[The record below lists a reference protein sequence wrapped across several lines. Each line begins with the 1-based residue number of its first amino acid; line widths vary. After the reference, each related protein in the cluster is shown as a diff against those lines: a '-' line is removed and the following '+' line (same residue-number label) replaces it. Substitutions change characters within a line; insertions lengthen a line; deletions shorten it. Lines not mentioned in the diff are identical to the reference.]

1 MGHPEASCFIPHLI
15 DLMRLQLIY
24 TPDGQCMRIVS
35 MSDCDP
41 PNTLCL
47 NRSTG
52 RNLTSELEALTLS
65 PQREPLGLIS
75 PHTSYFPCKAR
86 SSCVTA
92 RLVEGS
98 LYTSASDRMVGTTT
112 VNLARGGRSQLK
124 TSEPSAG
131 RGIHLSLWMVRPIEC
146 PRRLW

>member
-1 MGHPEASCFIPHLI
+1 MFHPAPDRSNAFATHLYTRWSVYAHSFNE
-15 DLMRLQLIY
+15 RLR
-24 TPDGQCMRIVS
+24 P
-35 MSDCDP
+35 P